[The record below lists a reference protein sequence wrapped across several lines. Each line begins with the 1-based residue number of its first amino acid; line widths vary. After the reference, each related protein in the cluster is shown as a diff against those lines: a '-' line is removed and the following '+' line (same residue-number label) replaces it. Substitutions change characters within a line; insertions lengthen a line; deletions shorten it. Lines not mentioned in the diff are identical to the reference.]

1 MKPKL
6 AEMLVKSIQIN
17 SLLQKRALDSYS
29 SYHAAAQEANSQV
42 ASLAD
47 HMVNKGC
54 VASHQ
59 KEAASG
65 MLQSHTGTMEL
76 LRNSVDKLSDAHA
89 RLEKSASDLG
99 RGVDE
104 GQSGVG
110 NTSSSYNSLDD
121 PYVGRRTSEKKASDD
136 AIWAVVNNPV

>member
-29 SYHAAAQEANSQV
+29 SYHTAAQEANSQV

-47 HMVNKGC
+47 HMVDKGC
-54 VASHQ
+54 VAAHQ

-104 GQSGVG
+104 GQSGVS
-110 NTSSSYNSLDD
+110 NVSSYSSLED
-121 PYVGRRTSEKKASDD
+121 PYVGRRTSEKKASDE

>member
-76 LRNSVDKLSDAHA
+76 LRNSVEKLSDAHA

-104 GQSGVG
+104 GRSGVG
-110 NTSSSYNSLDD
+110 NTSTYDSLTD

>member
-17 SLLQKRALDSYS
+17 SLLQKRALDAYS
-29 SYHAAAQEANSQV
+29 NYHGAAQKANEKV

-47 HMVNKGC
+47 HMVDKGC
-54 VASHQ
+54 VAGHQ
-59 KEAASG
+59 KEAASD
-65 MLQSHTGTMEL
+65 MLQSHAGTMAL
-76 LRNSVDKLSDAHA
+76 LWISVDKLSDAHS

-104 GQSGVG
+104 SQAG
-110 NTSSSYNSLDD
+110 SSVHGYDSLAD
-121 PYVGRRTSEKKASDD
+121 PYVGRRTAEKKASDE

>member
-29 SYHAAAQEANSQV
+29 RYHASALVANSQV

-47 HMVNKGC
+47 HMVDKGC
-54 VASHQ
+54 VAAHQ

-76 LRNSVDKLSDAHA
+76 LRNSVEKLSDAHA

-104 GQSGVG
+104 GQSGV
-110 NTSSSYNSLDD
+110 SSVSSYSSLED

>member
-17 SLLQKRALDSYS
+17 SILQKRALDSHS
-29 SYHAAAQEANSQV
+29 TYHSAAQEAHTKV
-42 ASLAD
+42 ASLAE
-47 HMVNKGC
+47 HMVGKGC
-54 VASHQ
+54 VAAHQ
-59 KEAASG
+59 KEAAAD
-65 MLQSHTGTMEL
+65 MLQSHAGTMEL
-76 LRNSVDKLSDAHA
+76 LWNSVDKLSDAHT

-104 GQSGVG
+104 SQAGVVG
-110 NTSSSYNSLDD
+110 SQNYNSLDD
-121 PYVGRRTSEKKASDD
+121 PYVGRRTSEKKASDA

>member
-17 SLLQKRALDSYS
+17 SILQKRALDSHS
-29 SYHAAAQEANSQV
+29 HYHGASQEAQTKV
-42 ASLAD
+42 ASLAE
-47 HMVNKGC
+47 HMVEKGC
-54 VASHQ
+54 VAAHQ
-59 KEAASG
+59 KEAASD
-65 MLQSHTGTMEL
+65 MLQTHTGTMEL
-76 LRNSVDKLSDAHA
+76 LWNSVEKLSDAHT

-104 GQSGVG
+104 SHAGVI
-110 NTSSSYNSLDD
+110 SQDYNSLED
-121 PYVGRRTSEKKASDD
+121 PYVGRRTSEKKASDA

>member
-17 SLLQKRALDSYS
+17 SILQKRALDSHS
-29 SYHAAAQEANSQV
+29 TYHSAAQEAQTKVS
-42 ASLAD
+42 SLAE
-47 HMVNKGC
+47 HMVDKGC
-54 VASHQ
+54 VSAHQ
-59 KEAASG
+59 KEAASD
-65 MLQSHTGTMEL
+65 MLQSHAGTMDL
-76 LRNSVDKLSDAHA
+76 LWNSVEKLSEAHT

-104 GQSGVG
+104 SQAGGV
-110 NTSSSYNSLDD
+110 SSQNYNSLDD
-121 PYVGRRTSEKKASDD
+121 PYVGRRTAEKKASDA